1 VHQLHFCDKVDFNDA
16 EGIIVLMMS
25 GFERFDFFQQNP
37 LRGTG
42 QDDGYSNG
50 DFAHYKWRTMWPHE
64 GIDSTEKP
72 LWTAYARLLWSEQFV
87 ANEAMMALLD
97 AQTFTKAYGFKLVVA
112 NGFNQRREPFM
123 EYMRTNCGSLTDK
136 FKWAESYVHNETPYM
151 AFVQKLVEMDG
162 LIPPDQWAG
171 FHEFYHKRNWPAKYL
186 TNCQGA
192 HPTLEGYK
200 VIGQELANF
209 IKLRGYV

>member
-1 VHQLHFCDKVDFNDA
+1 
-16 EGIIVLMMS
+16 
-25 GFERFDFFQQNP
+25 
-37 LRGTG
+37 
-42 QDDGYSNG
+42 
-50 DFAHYKWRTMWPHE
+50 
-64 GIDSTEKP
+64 
-72 LWTAYARLLWSEQFV
+72 
-87 ANEAMMALLD
+87 
-97 AQTFTKAYGFKLVVA
+97 
-112 NGFNQRREPFM
+112 
-123 EYMRTNCGSLTDK
+123 
-136 FKWAESYVHNETPYM
+136 M